1 MKKSRIGVIAIAV
14 SVVVYYSIM
23 SLLWS
28 L

>member
-1 MKKSRIGVIAIAV
+1 MKKSRIGVIAIVV